1 MPRVQHVNVPVRNP
15 TVLRDVLDAD
25 AWDALQSAVTRTTAA
40 IGDRTIWNVNSTARG
55 GGVAEM
61 IRPMVGYARGL
72 GIDARWVVI
81 SGDPDFFAVTKRI
94 HNNLHTSAGD
104 GGPLGDAERDVF
116 DATTHA
122 NAEEFASFVRPG
134 DIVIAH
140 DPQTAG
146 LVPPLRRLGARVVWR
161 SHIGFAGE
169 DPLVDR
175 AWAFLR
181 PFVELAD
188 AHVFTRRAYVPPWL
202 SASTVHVIQPS
213 IDPATSK
220 NQPMDDTTAHAI
232 LTAVGVVACREGPTT
247 FTRDDGSPGRVDR
260 AADLV
265 RHGPPPNAANP
276 LVVQVSRWDRLK
288 DMTGVLEGFAHVFD
302 GVGDVHLALV
312 GPSVFGVTDDPEGAG
327 SFEEV
332 QDAWRA
338 LPHAAR
344 ARVQLVCLPMHDS
357 EENGAIVNALQRH
370 ASVVVQKSLMEG
382 FGLTVTEAMWKSR
395 PVVASA
401 VGGITDQIDNGRTG
415 VLLEDPHD
423 DEACGRAIADLLA
436 DPARAAAI
444 GRAAHDEVRRRFLT
458 DRHLRSYGELLVSLL

>member
-1 MPRVQHVNVPVRNP
+1 MPRLHHVNVPVRNP
-15 TVLRDVLDAD
+15 ATLRDVLDPV
-25 AWDALQSAVTRTTAA
+25 AWDALQAAVTKVAA
-40 IGDRTIWNVNSTARG
+40 AVGDRTVWNVNSTSRG

-72 GIDARWVVI
+72 GIDARWTVI
-81 SGDPDFFAVTKRI
+81 TGDPEFFAVTKRV
-94 HNNLHTSAGD
+94 HNNLHASTGD
-104 GGPLGDAERDVF
+104 GGPLGDDERAVYE
-116 DATTHA
+116 ATTHA
-122 NAEEFASFVRPG
+122 NATEFAAFVRPG

-146 LVPPLRRLGARVVWR
+146 LVPSLRGLGARVVWR

-181 PFVELAD
+181 PYVELAD

-202 SASTVHVIQPS
+202 SASTVSVIQPS
-213 IDPATSK
+213 IDPVAAK
-220 NQPMDDTTAHAI
+220 NQPMADATARAI
-232 LTAVGVVACREGPTT
+232 LSAVGIVACEDGPTT

-265 RHGPPPNAANP
+265 RHGPAPRADNP

-302 GVGDVHLALV
+302 GVGDTHLALV

-327 SFEEV
+327 AFEEV

-344 ARVQLVCLPMHDS
+344 ARVQLVCLPMHDP
-357 EENGAIVNALQRH
+357 EENAAIVNALQRH

-382 FGLTVTEAMWKSR
+382 FGLTVTEAMWKAR
-395 PVVASA
+395 PVVATA
-401 VGGITDQIDNGRTG
+401 VGGITEQIDDGRTG
-415 VLLEDPHD
+415 ILLEDPLD
-423 DEACGRAIADLLA
+423 DAACGRAIAALLQ
-436 DPARAAAI
+436 DPERAAAI
-444 GRAAHDEVRRRFLT
+444 GKAAHEEVRRRFLT
-458 DRHLRSYGELLVSLL
+458 DRHLRSYGDLLLTLL